1 MGILRAQPRAASRGK
16 VSISKVLSLSVFY
29 QVEVGMGGA
38 ARAEELEGTRSEAMV
53 PATPLPTSRLRTPT
67 ARLERS
73 DRQATI

>member
-1 MGILRAQPRAASRGK
+1 
-16 VSISKVLSLSVFY
+16 
-29 QVEVGMGGA
+29 MGGA

>member
-1 MGILRAQPRAASRGK
+1 
-16 VSISKVLSLSVFY
+16 
-29 QVEVGMGGA
+29 MGGA

-73 DRQATI
+73 DREATIYGHQGQAAQHGRVGAG